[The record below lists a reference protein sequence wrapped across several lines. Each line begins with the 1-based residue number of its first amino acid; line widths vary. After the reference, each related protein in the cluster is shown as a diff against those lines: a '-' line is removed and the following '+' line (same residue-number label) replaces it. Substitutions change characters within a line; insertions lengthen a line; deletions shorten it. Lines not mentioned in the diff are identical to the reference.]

1 MTRIETNIGGFV
13 HYVRKVSP
21 TAAGYYV
28 FELSRKIED
37 SHDFE
42 SAFAAAAVLEKVLNH
57 HDRKFKV
64 IQANGKIMKKPSN
77 LFTAD
82 KNLK

>member
-1 MTRIETNIGGFV
+1 MTRIETNIGGYT
-13 HYVRKVSP
+13 HYVKKCNK
-21 TAAGYYV
+21 TDAGYYI

-37 SHDFE
+37 CHDFG
-42 SAFAAAAVLEKVLNH
+42 SAIAAGNILEKTLNH

-64 IQANGKIMKKPSN
+64 IQANGKVMKKPSN